1 MEDPMIK
8 PLPAPSLS
16 SLEARRRKQGA
27 PGRARRIAQRLAAL
41 AVLTSLAAAGPAL
54 AQSSGVG
61 GQIGGFIQNIVD
73 LLNSSVIRGLATI
86 AVILTGIVWMFGHI
100 DMRRAGTVVVGII
113 VIFSAAAIV
122 DLIVGAG

>member
-1 MEDPMIK
+1 MIK
-8 PLPAPSLS
+8 PLPVPSS
-16 SLEARRRKQGA
+16 SLVKGRQRAQRA
-27 PGRARRIAQRLAAL
+27 PRGVGLTAQRLAAL
-41 AVLTSLAAAGPAL
+41 AVLISLAAAGPAL

>member
-8 PLPAPSLS
+8 PLPVPSS
-16 SLEARRRKQGA
+16 SSVKGRRRTQ
-27 PGRARRIAQRLAAL
+27 RARGGVGLTAQRLAAL
-41 AVLTSLAAAGPAL
+41 AVLISLAAAGPAL

-61 GQIGGFIQNIVD
+61 SQIGSFIQNIVD

>member
-1 MEDPMIK
+1 MIRRRPIASTRRSQTQSRSCESAK
-8 PLPAPSLS
+8 GAPLL
-16 SLEARRRKQGA
+16 ARRFG
-27 PGRARRIAQRLAAL
+27 AL
-41 AVLTSLAAAGPAL
+41 ALLAGLSAAGPAL

>member
-1 MEDPMIK
+1 MIK
-8 PLPAPSLS
+8 PLPVPSS
-16 SLEARRRKQGA
+16 SLVKGWRRTQRA
-27 PGRARRIAQRLAAL
+27 PRGVGLTAQRLAAL
-41 AVLTSLAAAGPAL
+41 AVLISLAAAGPAL